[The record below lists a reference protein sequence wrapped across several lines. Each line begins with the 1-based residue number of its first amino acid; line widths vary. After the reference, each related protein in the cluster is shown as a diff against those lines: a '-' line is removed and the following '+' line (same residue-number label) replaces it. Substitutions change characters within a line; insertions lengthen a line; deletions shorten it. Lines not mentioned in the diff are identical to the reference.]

1 MLRERSADVEAD
13 GRLELGAQRRD
24 VDVAR
29 DHQPERDVSDLDG
42 SAYLL
47 QKRDEL
53 EVFEHER
60 RFPLEGSLS
69 FEEIDQ
75 ARAL

>member
-53 EVFEHER
+53 EVSSTSAASCWRAADH
-60 RFPLEGSLS
+60 
-69 FEEIDQ
+69 
-75 ARAL
+75 ARSW